1 MAKSIKHVSKKPRNH
16 VAVAALKRQGAGAH
30 VKSEKVKRRDAKL
43 ALKRGQDFSPAVII
57 G

>member
-16 VAVAALKRQGAGAH
+16 VAVAVLKRQGAGAH

-43 ALKRGQDFSPAVII
+43 ALKRGQDFSPVVII